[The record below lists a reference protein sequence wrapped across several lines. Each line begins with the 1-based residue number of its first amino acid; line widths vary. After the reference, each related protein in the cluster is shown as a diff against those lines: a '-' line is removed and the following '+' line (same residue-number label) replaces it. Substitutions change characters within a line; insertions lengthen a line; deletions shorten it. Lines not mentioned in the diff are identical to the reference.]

1 MSQYEQLLQK
11 SGAGRTRRYKI
22 SLRPW
27 HLPSSGPGGGG
38 GVGWLSW
45 SHAKARTVYRRD
57 KTRDDTSRC
66 VHERGWGVAAPP
78 RNDWSILLPSG
89 PTPRGVYVRMIAAV
103 VGLTPGSVRQGSH
116 PSRSRGTR
124 LPAGCACRVGEKPRR
139 KGWRPAG
146 GRRRGWPGQ
155 GQAGRPALPTFS
167 RASFDLAGNLVLIP
181 SAPFLLPCSVQ
192 SPILS
197 RFPVRF
203 RRATRPMII
212 IVRQGVAESWHPYCS
227 PLHATRS
234 PRSRLVSS
242 NLISRAVPLQLVA
255 ITAVVMATNH

>member
-1 MSQYEQLLQK
+1 LGGFLGHMPKRVRCTGVTRHEM
-11 SGAGRTRRYKI
+11 TRRAAFT
-22 SLRPW
+22 S
-27 HLPSSGPGGGG
+27 GGG
-38 GVGWLSW
+38 
-45 SHAKARTVYRRD
+45 
-57 KTRDDTSRC
+57 
-66 VHERGWGVAAPP
+66 GVAAPP